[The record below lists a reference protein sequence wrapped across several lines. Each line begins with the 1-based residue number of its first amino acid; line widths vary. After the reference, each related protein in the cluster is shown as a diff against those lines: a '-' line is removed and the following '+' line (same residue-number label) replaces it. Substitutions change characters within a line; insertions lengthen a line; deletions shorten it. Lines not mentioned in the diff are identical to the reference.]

1 MLYRYRRRVL
11 CTDSALALTRGS
23 PVGPL
28 ALLWQLDPGWETFTA
43 VCPARRDSTVIGQV
57 HYTPGERSAH
67 MAFLSPDDEADNPG
81 MLALVEGLVTQA
93 GAWGAGNVLAEVD
106 ELSPMLELLRR
117 IGFTVYGWQTI
128 WQFPATAAADGE
140 QGVWRLAEPM
150 DELTQRNLYHSL
162 VPPLVQAAE
171 PYVPSAAPR
180 LIYRQDGDMLAYVDA
195 VYGPQ
200 GIYLQPVVHPAV
212 KNVPELLGD
221 LLAKQPVSPVR
232 PIYVAARS
240 YQAWLETSL
249 ERLEGNAEPRQALL
263 VKHMALGQRS
273 YAAFGRK
280 VLREVYSPEATAP
293 LVRNSSTSK
302 N

>member
-43 VCPARRDSTVIGQV
+43 VCPARRNSCVIGQV
-57 HYTPGERSAH
+57 HYTPGGRSARI
-67 MAFLSPDDEADNPG
+67 AFLSPDDEAGNPG
-81 MLALVEGLVTQA
+81 MLALVESLATQA
-93 GAWGAGNVLAEVD
+93 GSWGAANVLAEVD
-106 ELSPMLELLRR
+106 EHSPLLDLLRR
-117 IGFTVYGWQTI
+117 NGVTVYGWQTI
-128 WQFPATAAADGE
+128 WQFPDTFAAGAQ
-140 QGVWRLAEPM
+140 QGPWQTAEPM

-180 LIYRQDGDMLAYVDA
+180 LIYRQEGDILAYVDA

-200 GIYLQPVVHPAV
+200 GIYLQPIVHPAV
-212 KNVPELLGD
+212 KNVPELLSA
-221 LLAKQPVSPVR
+221 LLAQQPISLSR
-232 PIYVAARS
+232 PIYMAARS
-240 YQAWLETSL
+240 YQAWLESSL
-249 ERLEGNAEPRQALL
+249 GRLEGSVAPRQALL
-263 VKHMALGQRS
+263 VKHLALGQRT
-273 YAAFGRK
+273 YQTVGRK
-280 VLREVYSPEATAP
+280 VLREAYSPEATAP
-293 LVRNSSTSK
+293 LVRNSTISK